1 MDIQW
6 FPGHMTKAKRLIVD
20 QLGLVDVVCELRDAR
35 IPLASA
41 NPMLEELVKTKP
53 RVIVL
58 NKVDM
63 ADAALTQE
71 WVAYYKSIGVIA
83 LPIDAITGK
92 GFQQLKAAV
101 REAAKPMMTKWTSK
115 GLRPRA
121 VRMMIIGIPNVGKS
135 SLINK
140 LVGKAKAKTGDKPG
154 ITKGKQWI
162 SLGNDIELLDTPGI
176 LWPKFD
182 DPEAAFCLAATGAIK
197 DEVLDR
203 EALALKLLEVLL
215 RQASER
221 LVKRYG
227 ITIDDETTPESTLTA
242 IAVRRGCVR
251 SGGGIDAEKAINI
264 ILKEF
269 KSGNLG
275 PLTLELPPAK

>member
-20 QLGLVDVVCELRDAR
+20 QLSLVDVVCELRDAR

-41 NPMLEELVKTKP
+41 NPMLDELVKKKP

-58 NKVDM
+58 NKSDM
-63 ADAALTQE
+63 ADPAHCKQ
-71 WVAYYKSIGVIA
+71 WVDYFQSIGIQA
-83 LPIDAITGK
+83 LLVDSITGK
-92 GFQQLKAAV
+92 GLAQVKTAV
-101 REAAKPMMTKWTSK
+101 RLAAKPMLDKWTSK

-121 VRMMIIGIPNVGKS
+121 IRMMIVGIPNVGKS

-162 SLGNDIELLDTPGI
+162 SLGQDIELLDTPGI

-197 DEVLDR
+197 DDVFDR
-203 EALALKLLEVLL
+203 EALGLKLIETLV
-215 RQASER
+215 RQAPER

-227 ITIDDETTPESTLTA
+227 VNLGETTTA
-242 IAVRRGCVR
+242 EEVLSLIATRRGCIR
-251 SGGGIDAEKAINI
+251 PGGVVDLEKAINI
-264 ILKEF
+264 VLREF
-269 KSGNLG
+269 KGGELG
-275 PLTLELPPAK
+275 ALTLELPPAK

>member
-20 QLGLVDVVCELRDAR
+20 QLSLVDVVCELRDAR

-41 NPMLEELVKTKP
+41 NPMLDELVKKKP

-58 NKVDM
+58 NKTDM
-63 ADAALTQE
+63 ADPVLSKQWVDYFQSAGIQALL
-71 WVAYYKSIGVIA
+71 VDS
-83 LPIDAITGK
+83 ITGK
-92 GFQQLKAAV
+92 GLQQVKAAV
-101 REAAKPMMTKWTSK
+101 RQAAKPMLDKWTSK

-121 VRMMIIGIPNVGKS
+121 IRMMIVGIPNVGKS

-162 SLGNDIELLDTPGI
+162 SLGQDIELLDTPGI

-182 DPEAAFCLAATGAIK
+182 DPQAAFCLAATGAIK
-197 DEVLDR
+197 DEVFDR
-203 EALALKLLEVLL
+203 EALGLKLIETLI
-215 RQASER
+215 RQAPDR

-227 ITIDDETTPESTLTA
+227 VNVDETTPPEEVLRL
-242 IAVRRGCVR
+242 IATRRGCIR
-251 SGGGIDAEKAINI
+251 PGGVIDQEKAINI
-264 ILKEF
+264 VLREF
-269 KSGNLG
+269 KGGELG
-275 PLTLELPPAK
+275 ALTLELPPAK